1 MLSLTLAALA
11 MLEQSAAIIWKN
23 DGSFEVS
30 LSFAAKDPADP
41 FPQGEGLLL
50 AKAKE
55 ACGDKGTPV
64 AVGEPVVTGIVLA
77 GGKPQISMS
86 GPYACRKG

>member
-1 MLSLTLAALA
+1 MIGLTLAALA
-11 MLEQSAAIIWKN
+11 MLEQSTAIIWKN

-30 LSFAAKDPADP
+30 LTFAAADPRNP

-55 ACGDKGTPV
+55 ACGDKGAPV
-64 AVGEPVVTGIVLA
+64 AVAEPVVTGIALA
-77 GGKPQISMS
+77 GGRPQISMS
-86 GPYACRKG
+86 GTYACRKG